1 MAKALFYSPYFA
13 PIQVPDN
20 YEERTWE
27 SCNLTKKGFIIN
39 WQATARPS
47 IEFVDGQQSRI
58 ILEANA
64 YHLKQPCWILL
75 LHHQNHKHNEQG
87 VTHMVEAVAEE
98 G

>member
-1 MAKALFYSPYFA
+1 MFFEGNQVSIILADECPFSADVRMAKALFYSPYFA

-47 IEFVDGQQSRI
+47 IEFVDGQ
-58 ILEANA
+58 
-64 YHLKQPCWILL
+64 
-75 LHHQNHKHNEQG
+75 
-87 VTHMVEAVAEE
+87 VE
-98 G
+98 

>member
-47 IEFVDGQQSRI
+47 IEKVDALCGCK
-58 ILEANA
+58 N
-64 YHLKQPCWILL
+64 K
-75 LHHQNHKHNEQG
+75 KHNEQG
-87 VTHMVEAVAEE
+87 VTHMVEAVAEGLGDFFGRIGE
-98 G
+98 